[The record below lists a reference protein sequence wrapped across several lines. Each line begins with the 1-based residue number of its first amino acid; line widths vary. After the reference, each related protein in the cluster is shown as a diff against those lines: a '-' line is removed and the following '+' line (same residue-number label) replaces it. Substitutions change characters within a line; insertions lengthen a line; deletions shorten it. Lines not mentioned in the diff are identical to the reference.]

1 METRRLILRRYKEE
15 DLEDFYAYMRDE
27 KVLRYEPYKPIT
39 YEEAKMDLQNRIQNE
54 AMIAVERKE
63 DHRMIGNIYFAKEE
77 WESMELGYVFNKTFW
92 KQGYATESCSA
103 LIDYAFQQGIHRI
116 FAMCDPNN
124 LNSWKLLERLG
135 FVREAHLRKNVYFF
149 KDEQGS
155 PIWKD
160 TYIYSLLRE
169 NYDQNKKNET

>member
-27 KVLRYEPYKPIT
+27 EVLRYEPYKPKT
-39 YEEAKMDLQNRIQNE
+39 YEEAKKDLQNRIQNE
-54 AMIAVERKE
+54 AMIAIERKE
-63 DHRMIGNIYFAKEE
+63 DHRMIGNLYFAKEE
-77 WESMELGYVFNKTFW
+77 WESMELGYVFNKEFW
-92 KQGYATESCSA
+92 KQGYGTESCSA

-124 LNSWKLLERLG
+124 LNSWKLLERLS
-135 FVREAHLRKNVYFF
+135 FVREAHLHKNVYFF
-149 KDEQGS
+149 KDEQGR